1 MTSRAGGSGPG
12 PRDVNPPGPRAP
24 ALPDAAPSPQS
35 PATPPPSAGGSP
47 LRRVI
52 RVVNPLGVHFR
63 VADRFAR
70 LAGQFASR
78 VTVWNGD
85 ARADGKSLTD
95 LIMLVA
101 LPDSEL
107 VLEVEGPDAAK
118 AIDPLAEIL
127 ASPGGEDYTI

>member
-1 MTSRAGGSGPG
+1 MTSRASEAGMG
-12 PRDVNPPGPRAP
+12 PRENHPPGICTPT
-24 ALPDAAPSPQS
+24 PDADAQPAPPGVCG
-35 PATPPPSAGGSP
+35 AT

-52 RVVNPLGVHFR
+52 RVVNPLGIHFR

-70 LAGQFASR
+70 QASQYASTI
-78 VTVWNGD
+78 TVWNGES
-85 ARADGKSLTD
+85 RADGKSLTD

-101 LPDSEL
+101 LPDAEV
-107 VLEVEGPDAAK
+107 VLEVDGQDAAK

>member
-1 MTSRAGGSGPG
+1 M
-12 PRDVNPPGPRAP
+12 NPPGTRTPAPPEAAP
-24 ALPDAAPSPQS
+24 APQ
-35 PATPPPSAGGSP
+35 PAPSAGGSP

-70 LAGQFASR
+70 QAGQYASN
-78 VTVWNGD
+78 VTVWNGET
-85 ARADGKSLTD
+85 RADGKSLMD
-95 LIMLVA
+95 LILLVA

-107 VLEVEGPDAAK
+107 VLEVDGPDAAK